1 MYSPFARE
9 WGLQRSLPERLFD
22 HYEATGDETFKNAN
36 VMFLT
41 ENYRSHQEILNFPSE
56 NFYGGQLVAR
66 GHANQPAH
74 PRLGP
79 LVFYTARGKEEKDHD
94 HSFMNLAEVDEVV
107 KRVKEL
113 AGDWPTKEWGE
124 MDLSQIAVLA
134 AYRYQVQCLLITN
147 HKLRITQTQS
157 FTKMAISNSCRYKL
171 SETSSGKRT

>member
-1 MYSPFARE
+1 MSPEVYSPFARE

-66 GHANQPAH
+66 GHADQAAH

-79 LVFYTARGKEEKDHD
+79 LVFYTARGKEEKDQEN
-94 HSFMNLAEVDEVV
+94 SFINLAEVNEVV
-107 KRVKEL
+107 RRVKEL
-113 AGDWPTKEWGE
+113 AEDWPTKEWGE

-134 AYRYQVQCLLITN
+134 AYRYQVRCLVIFSADLIVKFQPHRQKSLEKN
-147 HKLRITQTQS
+147 HD
-157 FTKMAISNSCRYKL
+157 
-171 SETSSGKRT
+171 

>member
-66 GHANQPAH
+66 GHADQPAH

>member
-1 MYSPFARE
+1 MSPEVYSPFARE

-134 AYRYQVQCLLITN
+134 AYRYQVQCFTN
-147 HKLRITQTQS
+147 ILPFPTPE
-157 FTKMAISNSCRYKL
+157 F
-171 SETSSGKRT
+171 